1 MNSYEMFIQ
10 LDSALEHIIEE
21 ISIYLTK
28 DYHITATYQD
38 IIEKETKAT
47 YIELLAIQDLNGFM
61 SFAQEIL
68 AKEQKRMQAFQNMA
82 QEQIKYE

>member
-10 LDSALEHIIEE
+10 IDSALEHIIEE

-38 IIEKETKAT
+38 IIENAVMTL
-47 YIELLAIQDLNGFM
+47 YFDLQ
-61 SFAQEIL
+61 QEHEIF
-68 AKEQKRMQAFQNMA
+68 E
-82 QEQIKYE
+82 